1 MKPKKIVDW
10 AVRNSIKNIAITDH
24 DTIKG
29 SLLAKHYVESKNL
42 DINIIIG
49 AEYKTDCG
57 DLIALFI
64 DEEIKE
70 KESLKFISKVH
81 EKGGIV
87 ILPHPFHAHQ
97 LNNQII
103 NKVDIIEIF
112 NSRLTISQNEKAKK
126 LAKQFNKP
134 TIVGNDAHV
143 YSELPLCL
151 NFIEP
156 ELGIR
161 KSIFKIKR
169 WRSERTKTKHI
180 YISQLIKGL
189 KRRNF
194 KVIKKQLSNLL
205 IINLSKI
212 KKSIIG

>member
-1 MKPKKIVDW
+1 MKPKNVVDW
-10 AVRNSIKNIAITDH
+10 AVRNSVKHLAITDH

-29 SLLAKHYVESKNL
+29 SLLAKHYADSKNL

-87 ILPHPFHAHQ
+87 ILPHPYHGHE
-97 LNNQII
+97 LNNEII
-103 NKVDIIEIF
+103 NKVDIIEVF
-112 NSRLTISQNEKAKK
+112 NSRLSVGQNEKAQK
-126 LAKQFNKP
+126 LAEQFNKP

-143 YSELPLCL
+143 SSELPLCL
-151 NFIEP
+151 NFIYP
-156 ELGIR
+156 ELEIR
-161 KSIFKIKR
+161 KSIFKIKG
-169 WRSERTKTKHI
+169 WNSKATKIKNI
-180 YISQLIKGL
+180 YKSQLIKGL
-189 KRRNF
+189 KRKNF
-194 KVIKKQLSNLL
+194 KLVKKQLVNLL
-205 IINLSKI
+205 IINLSNL

>member
-1 MKPKKIVDW
+1 MKPKNVVDW
-10 AVRNSIKNIAITDH
+10 AVRNSVKHLAITDH

-29 SLLAKHYVESKNL
+29 SLLAKKYAVAKNI
-42 DINIIIG
+42 DINIILG

-64 DEEIKE
+64 DEEIQE

-87 ILPHPFHAHQ
+87 ILPHPYHGHQ
-97 LNNQII
+97 LNNKII

-112 NSRLTISQNEKAKK
+112 NSRLTASQNEKAKK
-126 LAKQFNKP
+126 LAEEFNKP
-134 TIVGNDAHV
+134 TIAGNDAHV

-151 NFIEP
+151 NFIDP

-161 KSIFKIKR
+161 KSIFKIKG
-169 WRSERTKTKHI
+169 WNSKSTKIKNI
-180 YISQLIKGL
+180 YKSQLIKGL
-189 KRRNF
+189 KRKNF
-194 KVIKKQLSNLL
+194 KIIKKQLVNLL
-205 IINLSKI
+205 IIMLSNL

>member
-1 MKPKKIVDW
+1 MKPKNVVNW
-10 AVRNSIKNIAITDH
+10 AVRNSIKNLAITDH

-29 SLLAKHYVESKNL
+29 SLLAKRYAESKNL

-64 DEEIKE
+64 DEEIQE

-87 ILPHPFHAHQ
+87 ILPHPYHAHQ

-103 NKVDIIEIF
+103 NKVDIIEVF

-126 LAKQFNKP
+126 LAEEFNKP
-134 TIVGNDAHV
+134 TIAGNDAHV
-143 YSELPLCL
+143 YSELTLCL
-151 NFIEP
+151 NFINP
-156 ELGIR
+156 ALAIR
-161 KSIFKIKR
+161 KSIFKIKG
-169 WRSERTKTKHI
+169 WNSKATKIKNI
-180 YISQLIKGL
+180 YKSQLIKGL
-189 KRRNF
+189 KR
-194 KVIKKQLSNLL
+194 KKIKIIKKQLVNLL
-205 IINLSKI
+205 IINLSNL

>member
-1 MKPKKIVDW
+1 MKPKNVVDW
-10 AVRNSIKNIAITDH
+10 AVRNSIKHLAITDH

-29 SLLAKHYVESKNL
+29 SLLAKSYAYSKNL

-64 DEEIKE
+64 DEEIQE

-87 ILPHPFHAHQ
+87 ILPHPYHAHH

-103 NKVDIIEIF
+103 NKVDIIEVF
-112 NSRLTISQNEKAKK
+112 NSRLTISQNDKAKK
-126 LAKQFNKP
+126 LAEEFNKP
-134 TIVGNDAHV
+134 TIAGNDAHV

-156 ELGIR
+156 ELEIR

-169 WRSERTKTKHI
+169 WRSERTKTKNI
-180 YISQLIKGL
+180 YKSQLIKGL
-189 KRRNF
+189 KRKNF
-194 KVIKKQLSNLL
+194 KLIRKQFSNLL
-205 IINLSKI
+205 IINLSNI

>member
-1 MKPKKIVDW
+1 MQIQ
-10 AVRNSIKNIAITDH
+10 
-24 DTIKG
+24 
-29 SLLAKHYVESKNL
+29 NL

-64 DEEIKE
+64 DEEIQE
-70 KESLKFISKVH
+70 TESFKFISKVH

-87 ILPHPFHAHQ
+87 ILPHPYHAHQ

-103 NKVDIIEIF
+103 NKVDIIEVF
-112 NSRLTISQNEKAKK
+112 NSRLTISQNDKAKK
-126 LAKQFNKP
+126 LAEEFNKP
-134 TIVGNDAHV
+134 TIAGNDAHV

-169 WRSERTKTKHI
+169 WRSERTKTKNI
-180 YISQLIKGL
+180 YKSQLIKGL
-189 KRRNF
+189 KRKNF
-194 KVIKKQLSNLL
+194 KLIRKQFSNLL
-205 IINLSKI
+205 IIYLSNL

>member
-1 MKPKKIVDW
+1 MKPKNIVDW
-10 AVRNSIKNIAITDH
+10 AVKNGIENIAITDH
-24 DTIKG
+24 DTING
-29 SLLAKHYVESKNL
+29 SLLAKKYAVSKNI
-42 DINIIIG
+42 DINVILG

-64 DEEIKE
+64 NEEIQE
-70 KESLKFISKVH
+70 KDSLRFISKVH

-87 ILPHPFHAHQ
+87 ILPHPFHGHK
-97 LNNQII
+97 LNNEII
-103 NKVDIIEIF
+103 DKVDIIEIF
-112 NSRLTISQNEKAKK
+112 NSRLSVNQNEKAEK

-169 WRSERTKTKHI
+169 WRSERTKTKNI

-189 KRRNF
+189 KRKNF
-194 KVIKKQLSNLL
+194 KVIKKQLRNLL
-205 IINLSKI
+205 IINLSNL

>member
-10 AVRNSIKNIAITDH
+10 AVKNGIKNIAITDH
-24 DTIKG
+24 DTING
-29 SLLAKHYVESKNL
+29 SLLAKKYAVSKNI
-42 DINIIIG
+42 DINVILG

-64 DEEIKE
+64 NEEIQE
-70 KESLKFISKVH
+70 KDSLRFISKVH

-87 ILPHPFHAHQ
+87 ILPHPYHAHQ
-97 LNNQII
+97 LNNEII
-103 NKVDIIEIF
+103 DKVDIIEIF
-112 NSRLTISQNEKAKK
+112 NSRLSVNQNEKAEK

-134 TIVGNDAHV
+134 IIVGNDAHV

-169 WRSERTKTKHI
+169 WRSERTKTKNV
-180 YISQLIKGL
+180 YKSQLIKGL
-189 KRRNF
+189 KRKNF
-194 KVIKKQLSNLL
+194 KLVKKQLVNLL
-205 IINLSKI
+205 IINLSNL

>member
-1 MKPKKIVDW
+1 MKPKNVVDW
-10 AVRNSIKNIAITDH
+10 AVRNSIKHLAITDH

-29 SLLAKHYVESKNL
+29 SLLAKSYADSKNL

-64 DEEIKE
+64 DEEIQE
-70 KESLKFISKVH
+70 TESFKFISKVH

-87 ILPHPFHAHQ
+87 ILPHPYHAHQ

-103 NKVDIIEIF
+103 NKVDIIEVF
-112 NSRLTISQNEKAKK
+112 NSRLTISQNDKAKK
-126 LAKQFNKP
+126 LAEEFNKP
-134 TIVGNDAHV
+134 TIAGNDAHV

-169 WRSERTKTKHI
+169 WRSERTKTKNI
-180 YISQLIKGL
+180 YKSQLIKGL
-189 KRRNF
+189 KRKNF
-194 KVIKKQLSNLL
+194 KLIRKQFSNLL
-205 IINLSKI
+205 IIYLSNL